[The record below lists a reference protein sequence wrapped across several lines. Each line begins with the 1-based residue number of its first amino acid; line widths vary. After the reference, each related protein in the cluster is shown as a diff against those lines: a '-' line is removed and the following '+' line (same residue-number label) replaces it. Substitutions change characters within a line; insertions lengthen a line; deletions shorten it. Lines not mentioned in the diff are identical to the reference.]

1 MRILAIAISLS
12 FFLVGCTDKTTIN
25 LNPQN
30 LLSYGVPL
38 TIMAPDSAEIKKE
51 DWGSMQIVTVKKGKD
66 YDLQIQSSEA
76 TSTDI
81 ATVKAQKIID
91 VKNER
96 YFSKIIKEDP
106 NGFVFETQ
114 PDSTTN
120 YYGFR
125 YITIQGDK
133 EYVIQTGLAGNYTL
147 EQAENMYEAVK
158 PKKKK

>member
-1 MRILAIAISLS
+1 MRIIAIAISLCI
-12 FFLVGCTDKTTIN
+12 FLLGCSSEPTIN
-25 LNPQN
+25 LTPQN
-30 LLSYGVPL
+30 LLSYGVPF
-38 TIMAPDSAEIKKE
+38 TIMAPDSSLIKKE
-51 DWGSMQIVTVKKGKD
+51 DWGTIQIVTVKKGSD

-106 NGFVFETQ
+106 DGFVFETQ

-133 EYVIQTGLAGNYTL
+133 EYVIQNGMSGTFTL
-147 EQAENMYEAVK
+147 EQAENMYEAIK
-158 PKKKK
+158 PKKK

>member
-1 MRILAIAISLS
+1 MRISTIAIVSC
-12 FFLVGCTDKTTIN
+12 FFLVGCKNEPTIK
-25 LNPQN
+25 LVPQN
-30 LLSYGVPL
+30 LLAYDVPL
-38 TIMAPDSAEIKKE
+38 TIMAPVSAVIKKE
-51 DWGSMQIVTVKKGKD
+51 DWGIMQIVTVQKGKD

-81 ATVKAQKIID
+81 ATIKSQKIID

-96 YFSKIIKEDP
+96 YFSKIIQEDE

-125 YITIQGDK
+125 YITVLGDK
-133 EYVIQTGLAGNYTL
+133 EYVIQNGLAGNYTL
-147 EQAENMYEAVK
+147 EQAQNMYKAVK
-158 PKKKK
+158 PQK

>member
-1 MRILAIAISLS
+1 MRISTIAIALC
-12 FFLVGCTDKTTIN
+12 FFLANCSNEPTMN
-25 LNPQN
+25 LNSQN
-30 LLSYGVPL
+30 LLSYGIPL
-38 TIMAPDSAEIKKE
+38 TIMAPDSATIKKE

-66 YDLQIQSSEA
+66 YDLQVQSSEA
-76 TSTDI
+76 TSMDV

-114 PDSTTN
+114 PDSMTN

-125 YITIQGDK
+125 YIMIQGDR
-133 EYVIQTGLAGNYTL
+133 EYVIQNGLAGTYTL
-147 EQAENMYEAVK
+147 EQAESMYEAIK
-158 PKKKK
+158 PKGK